1 MVNQELRDKTIRA
14 TAWNLIEKLGVLGMG
29 LIINIILARLLS
41 PTEYGLIGNIAIFT
55 VIANTFLDSGF
66 GASLIQKQKTNQ
78 TDYSTIFFFNLG
90 IGIVLYG
97 ILFSIAPWVSGYFQ
111 QPILKPLLRVVGLML
126 IFNSF
131 GLIQSTLFTKHLN
144 FKTQSKAA
152 LVSNLLSGV
161 IAVTMAYL
169 GFGVWS
175 LAVQL
180 ISAVVFKTALL
191 WYFSDWRPTRQF
203 SFQSLRSLF
212 GFGSNILFSSL
223 LENIYQSA
231 FSWIINKR
239 FSIQSLGFYTQAKKL
254 QEIPV
259 LILSNVIGG
268 VTFPAMATIQ
278 DDNVKLKQTY
288 KKILQLQVFVNF
300 PIMLGLMVMA
310 KPVVA
315 ILLTAKWLPSVPF
328 IQLLALAGMLYTL
341 QTTNLNILKV
351 KGRSDLYLKLEFVKK
366 IIGVAFIVIGLFW
379 GIYGLIVSLVVSAY
393 VSYLINSYYSGKLIS
408 YPVAEQLLDLAPYL
422 LSSLVMAAAAY
433 SVKLVVPFGD
443 VGMLLSQATVAAVTY
458 FLVSLLLRLDAINEL
473 KLIAESLYKKT
484 GNGK

>member
-1 MVNQELRDKTIRA
+1 MVNQELREKTIRA
-14 TAWNLIEKLGVLGMG
+14 TVWNLVEKLGVLGIG
-29 LIINIILARLLS
+29 LVINIILARLLS

-66 GASLIQKQKTNQ
+66 GASLIQKQKTSQ

-111 QPILKPLLRVVGLML
+111 QPILKSLLRVVGLML

-180 ISAVVFKTALL
+180 LSAVVFKTALL

-203 SFQSLRSLF
+203 SFLSLRSLF

-366 IIGVAFIVIGLFW
+366 IIGVAFIVVGLFW

-433 SVKLVVPFGD
+433 SIKLVVPFGD

-473 KLIAESLYKKT
+473 KLITESLLKKT

>member
-1 MVNQELRDKTIRA
+1 
-14 TAWNLIEKLGVLGMG
+14 
-29 LIINIILARLLS
+29 
-41 PTEYGLIGNIAIFT
+41 
-55 VIANTFLDSGF
+55 
-66 GASLIQKQKTNQ
+66 
-78 TDYSTIFFFNLG
+78 
-90 IGIVLYG
+90 
-97 ILFSIAPWVSGYFQ
+97 
-111 QPILKPLLRVVGLML
+111 
-126 IFNSF
+126 
-131 GLIQSTLFTKHLN
+131 
-144 FKTQSKAA
+144 
-152 LVSNLLSGV
+152 
-161 IAVTMAYL
+161 
-169 GFGVWS
+169 
-175 LAVQL
+175 
-180 ISAVVFKTALL
+180 
-191 WYFSDWRPTRQF
+191 
-203 SFQSLRSLF
+203 
-212 GFGSNILFSSL
+212 
-223 LENIYQSA
+223 
-231 FSWIINKR
+231 
-239 FSIQSLGFYTQAKKL
+239 
-254 QEIPV
+254 
-259 LILSNVIGG
+259 
-268 VTFPAMATIQ
+268 
-278 DDNVKLKQTY
+278 
-288 KKILQLQVFVNF
+288 
-300 PIMLGLMVMA
+300 MA